1 MESLRTQNYKQAHDL
16 LRESE
21 QLLITAVPGKDIS
34 EIEKVKLL
42 ALTYNNLGCLFKK

>member
-1 MESLRTQNYKQAHDL
+1 MDSLRSQNYKQAHDL

-21 QLLITAVPGKDIS
+21 QLLVSAVPGKDIA
-34 EIEKVKLL
+34 ENEKIKLL